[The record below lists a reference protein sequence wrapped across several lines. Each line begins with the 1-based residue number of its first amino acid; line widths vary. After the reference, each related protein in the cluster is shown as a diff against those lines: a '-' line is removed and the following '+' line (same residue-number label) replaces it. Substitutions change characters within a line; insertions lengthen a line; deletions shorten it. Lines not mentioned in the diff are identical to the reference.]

1 MTRDEL
7 PTMIEGFLEAAL
19 FTAPEDVIRPTSGE
33 FPYSE
38 HKDRITKRMRA
49 RATRTCTEFLAR
61 NEHLLLTYP
70 ARECGHDLAYTING
84 HGCGFWEG
92 DHCTKDTGNHLTT
105 AAHRFSSFTVYRTR
119 SGWYNME

>member
-1 MTRDEL
+1 MTRAEL

-33 FPYSE
+33 FPYYE
-38 HKDRITKRMRA
+38 HKDRITKAMRA
-49 RATRTCTEFLAR
+49 EATSICTIFFTR
-61 NEHLLLTYP
+61 CSSLLTEYP
-70 ARECGHDLAYTING
+70 ARECGHDLAYTINR

-92 DHCTKDTGNHLTT
+92 DHCTKEVGQQLTT
-105 AAHRFSSFTVYRTR
+105 AAHRFSEFTVYRTR